1 MADNFATMNFVYEE
15 KRPVKVDPV
24 DSHQWRS
31 LGEEGSPG
39 FSRIAFIPPLD
50 YNSAG
55 ARWAFPVNP
64 SYKLVNTSNSDI
76 STINSS

>member
-31 LGEEGSPG
+31 LGEEG
-39 FSRIAFIPPLD
+39 LQD
-50 YNSAG
+50 SAG
-55 ARWAFPVNP
+55 LPLSHPWITTALGQDGHSQLIPVTNW
-64 SYKLVNTSNSDI
+64 
-76 STINSS
+76 